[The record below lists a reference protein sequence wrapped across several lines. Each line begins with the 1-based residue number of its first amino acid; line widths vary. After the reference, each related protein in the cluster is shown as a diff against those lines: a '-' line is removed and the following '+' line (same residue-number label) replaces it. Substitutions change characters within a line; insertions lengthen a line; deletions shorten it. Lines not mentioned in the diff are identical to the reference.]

1 MPWSAVYYLADRFF
15 PKVPREE
22 NAFSVYSPI
31 TTWTYHHR
39 VEIFRSLRCFDYI
52 NVFARL
58 AKYGLNSTPLP
69 PLIDTAQI
77 STCIYQAGFL
87 TALTLPH
94 IMFWYGS
101 HNLLGR
107 MSNDPSCQWHDLLA
121 AGPFTLRSFSPSG
134 ALIDG
139 DLLPDKAAGRF
150 IHALFDQMRSGVGL
164 KDFWRYFPQPAEQ
177 VSLPITIS
185 IKNVNETRLFESPK
199 AFPLRSILGS
209 TKTVSA
215 RQGGA
220 TFSLS
225 PRII

>member
-1 MPWSAVYYLADRFF
+1 MPWTAVFYLADRFF
-15 PKVPREE
+15 PKVPLKE
-22 NAFSVYSPI
+22 NASSFYSSI
-31 TTWTYHHR
+31 TTWTYHYR
-39 VEIFRSLRCFDYI
+39 VEIFRSLRPFDYI

-58 AKYGLNSTPLP
+58 AKYGLNGTPLP
-69 PLIDTAQI
+69 PLTDAAEI
-77 STCIYQAGFL
+77 STRIYQAGFL

-94 IMFWYGS
+94 VMFWYGS

-121 AGPFTLRSFSPSG
+121 AGPFALRSFSPGGS
-134 ALIDG
+134 LVHG
-139 DLLPDKAAGRF
+139 DLEADEAAGQF
-150 IHALFDQMRSGVGL
+150 VHALFDQMRSGVGL

-185 IKNVNETRLFESPK
+185 IRDVNETRLFRNPK
-199 AFPLRSILGS
+199 ALTLYSILGS